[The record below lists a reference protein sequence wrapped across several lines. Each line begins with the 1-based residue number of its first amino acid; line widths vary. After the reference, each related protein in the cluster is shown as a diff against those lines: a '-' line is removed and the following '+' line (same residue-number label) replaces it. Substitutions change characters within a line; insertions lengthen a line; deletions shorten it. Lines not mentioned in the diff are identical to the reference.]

1 MSPLLIQPIRSI
13 KPISFA
19 QSMQR
24 AKEGD
29 RPQNWMS
36 QMPSSNPATV
46 IDLIAPQANP
56 LDIKSPTISAMFST
70 LALVQML
77 PPRSVSP
84 ARLQDYTAMASS
96 NDDDAD
102 LSVGQR
108 FDMHA

>member
-13 KPISFA
+13 TPISFA

-29 RPQNWMS
+29 RPQNGMS
-36 QMPSSNPATV
+36 QIVMSDSNAMADQT
-46 IDLIAPQANP
+46 APQQDRPTVKA
-56 LDIKSPTISAMFST
+56 STISPMFST

-84 ARLQDYTAMASS
+84 ARLQDYMAMASS
-96 NDDDAD
+96 NEDDAD
-102 LSVGQR
+102 LGVGQLL
-108 FDMHA
+108 DMHA